1 MPLRLRSREN
11 DRRLQGPK
19 RKQLLANR
27 EEGGPPIEAD
37 KIALAT
43 LAVVASF
50 AVALSEF
57 GYRAIYFNVP
67 GTLLAAI
74 MDLSQSGAD

>member
-1 MPLRLRSREN
+1 
-11 DRRLQGPK
+11 LQEPK
-19 RKQLLANR
+19 RKELLANR
-27 EEGGPPIEAD
+27 EDVGPPIEAD

-43 LAVVASF
+43 LAVAASF
-50 AVALSEF
+50 AVALSIF
-57 GYRAIYFNVP
+57 GYRAIDFYAP